1 MGVEIEESTAEGRTV
16 TRLTDP
22 RALRAYAHPVRMT
35 LMGLL
40 RTEGPLTATRAAELL
55 GESSGTCSFHLRQ
68 LAKYGLVEEADGG
81 TGREKPWRATT
92 TSTAWDPAGGGTPEA
107 AAATSLL
114 NTVIAERYFEQLMR
128 WLEARPEQAG
138 RVAGGGPPRRPDPL
152 GHRGRARPISA
163 AGCLSWSMSTSSG
176 RSSPNC
182 GRRERARSP
191 GYTWL
196 SRTTSGPG
204 SADMVPALLRE
215 RVFRRYWSAS
225 TISMFGDQIS
235 GIALPLAAVLV
246 LHAGAAQMGY
256 LTALEWLPS
265 LLFGLPAGAWID
277 RRGRRRRTMI
287 AADLGRAALFASIP
301 ACYALHVLTLPQ
313 LYAVTF
319 GAGTLSIL
327 FNVSDA
333 TLFVSIV
340 APERYVDGQSLIYGS
355 RALSFVGG
363 PSIGG
368 VLVQALSA
376 PVAVAVDALSFLG
389 SAFFLGRIRRAE
401 PPTDD
406 GQGSVTAGA
415 RFIAGSA
422 LVRASLIA
430 VATINFFNL
439 MFAALYLLY
448 AVRVLHIKAGVV
460 GVLIGAA
467 AVGALL
473 GSVVTK
479 RIAARIGVGWA
490 YTAGCLLFTAPL
502 VLWPLAHGS
511 HWLVLAMLFAAEFGS
526 GFGVM
531 VLDISIGAIFAAV
544 IPDTLRSR
552 VTGAFQAVNY
562 GTRPLGALLGGLLGS
577 AIGLRPAL
585 WVATLGGMA
594 GFVLLLPTPLPRYRL
609 PA

>member
-1 MGVEIEESTAEGRTV
+1 
-16 TRLTDP
+16 
-22 RALRAYAHPVRMT
+22 
-35 LMGLL
+35 
-40 RTEGPLTATRAAELL
+40 
-55 GESSGTCSFHLRQ
+55 
-68 LAKYGLVEEADGG
+68 
-81 TGREKPWRATT
+81 
-92 TSTAWDPAGGGTPEA
+92 
-107 AAATSLL
+107 
-114 NTVIAERYFEQLMR
+114 
-128 WLEARPEQAG
+128 
-138 RVAGGGPPRRPDPL
+138 
-152 GHRGRARPISA
+152 
-163 AGCLSWSMSTSSG
+163 
-176 RSSPNC
+176 
-182 GRRERARSP
+182 
-191 GYTWL
+191 
-196 SRTTSGPG
+196 
-204 SADMVPALLRE
+204 MVPALLRD

-225 TISMFGDQIS
+225 TVSMFGDQIS
-235 GIALPLAAVLV
+235 GLALPLAAVLV

-265 LLFGLPAGAWID
+265 LLFGLPAGAWVD

-319 GAGTLSIL
+319 GAGMLSIL

-340 APERYVDGQSLIYGS
+340 ASERYVDGQSLIYGS

-368 VLVQALSA
+368 ILVQALSA
-376 PVAVAVDALSFLG
+376 PVAVAADALSFLG
-389 SAFFLGRIRRAE
+389 SAFFLGRIRPAE

-406 GQGSVTAGA
+406 GPGSVTAGA
-415 RFIAGSA
+415 RFIARSP

-448 AVRVLHIKAGVV
+448 AVRVLHIKAGLV

-502 VLWPLAHGS
+502 LLWPLAHGG

-577 AIGLRPAL
+577 TIGLRPAL
-585 WVATLGGMA
+585 WVATLGGLA
-594 GFVLLLPTPLPRYRL
+594 GFALLLPTPLPRYRL
-609 PA
+609 PAAGCRLAAVDGPARA

>member
-1 MGVEIEESTAEGRTV
+1 
-16 TRLTDP
+16 
-22 RALRAYAHPVRMT
+22 
-35 LMGLL
+35 
-40 RTEGPLTATRAAELL
+40 
-55 GESSGTCSFHLRQ
+55 
-68 LAKYGLVEEADGG
+68 
-81 TGREKPWRATT
+81 
-92 TSTAWDPAGGGTPEA
+92 
-107 AAATSLL
+107 
-114 NTVIAERYFEQLMR
+114 
-128 WLEARPEQAG
+128 
-138 RVAGGGPPRRPDPL
+138 
-152 GHRGRARPISA
+152 
-163 AGCLSWSMSTSSG
+163 
-176 RSSPNC
+176 
-182 GRRERARSP
+182 
-191 GYTWL
+191 
-196 SRTTSGPG
+196 
-204 SADMVPALLRE
+204 MVPALLRD

-235 GIALPLAAVLV
+235 GIALPLAAVLA

-265 LLFGLPAGAWID
+265 LLFGLPAGAWVD

-301 ACYALHVLTLPQ
+301 VCYALHVLTLAQ
-313 LYAVTF
+313 LYLVTF
-319 GAGTLSIL
+319 GAGSLSIV

-368 VLVQALSA
+368 VLVQVLSA
-376 PVAVAVDALSFLG
+376 PFAIAADALSFLG
-389 SAFFLGRIRRAE
+389 SAFFLSRIRPAE
-401 PPTDD
+401 PPADD
-406 GQGSVTAGA
+406 GEGSVLAGA

-448 AVRVLHIKAGVV
+448 AVRVLHITAGVV
-460 GVLIGAA
+460 GVLLGAA

-473 GSVVTK
+473 GALVTK

-511 HWLVLAMLFAAEFGS
+511 MSLVLVMLFVAEFVS

-531 VLDISIGAIFAAV
+531 MLDISIGAIFAAV

-562 GTRPLGALLGGLLGS
+562 GTRPLGALLGGLLGQRDR
-577 AIGLRPAL
+577 AAARAVGRGPGRYRRVRPAAAHAAAE
-585 WVATLGGMA
+585 VPAACGGLGPVHGPA
-594 GFVLLLPTPLPRYRL
+594 RAWLDGFVAEGAAVQVPAPGDLRGDPHVRAGPELAGPLDQLGRAVDPQEPRRPRVGGHQVVDDQGDLGLARLDVEELPGPLGRPAADVQVGPVELEPHRRHVRL
-609 PA
+609 PVRVDGGQPGQRLRLQVGGLVLGERHRSSS

>member
-1 MGVEIEESTAEGRTV
+1 
-16 TRLTDP
+16 
-22 RALRAYAHPVRMT
+22 
-35 LMGLL
+35 
-40 RTEGPLTATRAAELL
+40 
-55 GESSGTCSFHLRQ
+55 
-68 LAKYGLVEEADGG
+68 
-81 TGREKPWRATT
+81 
-92 TSTAWDPAGGGTPEA
+92 
-107 AAATSLL
+107 
-114 NTVIAERYFEQLMR
+114 
-128 WLEARPEQAG
+128 
-138 RVAGGGPPRRPDPL
+138 
-152 GHRGRARPISA
+152 
-163 AGCLSWSMSTSSG
+163 
-176 RSSPNC
+176 
-182 GRRERARSP
+182 
-191 GYTWL
+191 
-196 SRTTSGPG
+196 
-204 SADMVPALLRE
+204 MVPELLRE

-265 LLFGLPAGAWID
+265 LLFGLPAGAWVD

-301 ACYALHVLTLPQ
+301 VCYALHVMTLPQ
-313 LYAVTF
+313 LYLVTF
-319 GAGTLSIL
+319 GAGLLSIV

-340 APERYVDGQSLIYGS
+340 APERYVDGQSLLNGS

-368 VLVQALSA
+368 VLVQVLSA
-376 PVAVAVDALSFLG
+376 PFAIVADALSFLG
-389 SAFFLGRIRRAE
+389 SAFFLGRIQPTE
-401 PPTDD
+401 PPADD
-406 GQGSVTAGA
+406 GEGSVLAGA

-473 GSVVTK
+473 GSAVTK
-479 RIAARIGVGWA
+479 RIAARIGIGWA
-490 YTAGCLLFTAPL
+490 YTVGCLLFTAPL
-502 VLWPLAHGS
+502 VLWPLAHGRMS
-511 HWLVLAMLFAAEFGS
+511 LVLVTLFVAEFVS

-544 IPDTLRSR
+544 IPDRLRSR

-577 AIGLRPAL
+577 VIGLRPAL
-585 WVATLGGMA
+585 WIAALGGIT
-594 GFVLLLPTPLPRYRL
+594 GFALLLPTPLPRYRL
-609 PA
+609 PAEG

>member
-1 MGVEIEESTAEGRTV
+1 MV
-16 TRLTDP
+16 
-22 RALRAYAHPVRMT
+22 PV
-35 LMGLL
+35 LL
-40 RTEGPLTATRAAELL
+40 R
-55 GESSGTCSFHLRQ
+55 
-68 LAKYGLVEEADGG
+68 D
-81 TGREKPWRATT
+81 
-92 TSTAWDPAGGGTPEA
+92 
-107 AAATSLL
+107 
-114 NTVIAERYFEQLMR
+114 
-128 WLEARPEQAG
+128 
-138 RVAGGGPPRRPDPL
+138 
-152 GHRGRARPISA
+152 
-163 AGCLSWSMSTSSG
+163 
-176 RSSPNC
+176 
-182 GRRERARSP
+182 
-191 GYTWL
+191 
-196 SRTTSGPG
+196 
-204 SADMVPALLRE
+204 

-225 TISMFGDQIS
+225 TVSMLGDQIS
-235 GIALPLAAVLV
+235 GVALPLAAVLV
-246 LHAGAAQMGY
+246 LRAGAAQMGY

-265 LLFGLPAGAWID
+265 LLFGLPAGAWVD

-313 LYAVTF
+313 LYLVTF
-319 GAGTLSIL
+319 GAGMLSIV

-376 PVAVAVDALSFLG
+376 PVAVAANALSFLG
-389 SAFFLGRIRRAE
+389 SAFFLGRIRPDE

-406 GQGSVTAGA
+406 GRGSVTAGA

-448 AVRVLHIKAGVV
+448 AVRVLHIKAGAV

-473 GSVVTK
+473 GSAVTK

-502 VLWPLAHGS
+502 VLWPLAHGR
-511 HWLVLAMLFAAEFGS
+511 HWLVLGTLFAAEFVS

-585 WVATLGGMA
+585 WVAALGGVT
-594 GFVLLLPTPLPRYRL
+594 GFALLLPTPLPRYRL